1 MFHEYR
7 IVVRHSHRV
16 GMSVMENLTGRMPK
30 PARGACATMRLPHA
44 TRPTT
49 MPGTPPITTRAH
61 STCTDS
67 TRDSIAAS
75 HPQPE
80 GRHLSATSLV
90 DLLDVR
96 RGSLYRTQDIWN
108 MLADPQ
114 SCAGRELRGACEA
127 ASPNGPLFLEM
138 VTLLTMPESER
149 TVDRLMD
156 AGVFLIPARAGYLR
170 PEDAALLRSNEGLLL
185 WLQYAATPTAYLK
198 VFDGSDIYGA
208 TSTHDRTRIAKILR
222 ILLACGRDRTDA
234 RPSTPSDLAP
244 INPLSH
250 LCSQVA
256 PHWLRRVLELGGCP
270 HQMSQRGVPLIVNAM
285 RAEAI
290 RLHNA
295 GQDFMRAHTSLRQL
309 AELLKRHGADLTQP
323 NARGVPAAALLAFH
337 GLCGAAEAL
346 LISGAG
352 ANAADRHGNTL
363 MHHLAHAIHMRDA
376 PPHAENAKLAHYVL
390 IAAIHHGGNLDVPN
404 AAGHT
409 ARSWLPEPTSLGP
422 QVDDALLATA
432 RTAAF
437 RRIRALS

>member
-1 MFHEYR
+1 
-7 IVVRHSHRV
+7 
-16 GMSVMENLTGRMPK
+16 MSVLENLTGHMPK
-30 PARGACATMRLPHA
+30 PAPGACATMWLLHA

-61 STCTDS
+61 STYTHGTS
-67 TRDSIAAS
+67 DSIAAS
-75 HPQPE
+75 RPQPE
-80 GRHLSATSLV
+80 VRHLSATSLV

-108 MLADPQ
+108 TLVDPL
-114 SCAGRELRGACEA
+114 SCAGRELRGACKA

-149 TVDRLMD
+149 TIDRLTD

-185 WLQYAATPTAYLK
+185 WLQYAAPPTAYLK
-198 VFDGSDIYGA
+198 MFDGSDIFGA
-208 TSTHDRTRIAKILR
+208 TSMHDRARIAKILR
-222 ILLACGRDRTDA
+222 ILLACGRDRTA
-234 RPSTPSDLAP
+234 ATPSNPSDLAP
-244 INPLSH
+244 VNPLSH

-270 HQMSQRGVPLIVNAM
+270 HQMSQRGVPLIVSAM

-309 AELLKRHGADLTQP
+309 AELLKRHGADLTQ
-323 NARGVPAAALLAFH
+323 ASGRGVPAVALLAFH

-346 LISGAG
+346 LISGASP
-352 ANAADRHGNTL
+352 NAADRQGNTL
-363 MHHLAHAIHMRDA
+363 MHHLAQVLHMRES
-376 PPHAENAKLAHYVL
+376 PTHTENAKLAHYAL
-390 IAAIHHGGNLDVPN
+390 ILSLRHGGNLDVPN

-409 ARSWLPEPTSLGP
+409 ARSLLPEPTALGP
-422 QVDDALLATA
+422 QVDDALLTTA
-432 RTAAF
+432 RTTAL
-437 RRIRALS
+437 RRIRPLS

>member
-1 MFHEYR
+1 
-7 IVVRHSHRV
+7 
-16 GMSVMENLTGRMPK
+16 
-30 PARGACATMRLPHA
+30 
-44 TRPTT
+44 
-49 MPGTPPITTRAH
+49 MPGTPPITTSAH
-61 STCTDS
+61 STYTHSPSD
-67 TRDSIAAS
+67 DIAAS

-80 GRHLSATSLV
+80 GRHLSATSLM

-108 MLADPQ
+108 MLVDPQ

-149 TVDRLMD
+149 TVDRLTD

-170 PEDAALLRSNEGLLL
+170 PEDGALLRSNEGLLL

-208 TSTHDRTRIAKILR
+208 TSMHDRTRIAKILR
-222 ILLACGRDRTDA
+222 ILIACGRDRTA
-234 RPSTPSDLAP
+234 ATPSNPSDLAP
-244 INPLSH
+244 VNPLSH

-295 GQDFMRAHTSLRQL
+295 GQSFMCAHRSLLQL
-309 AELLKRHGADLTQP
+309 AGLLKRHGADLSQP
-323 NARGVPAAALLAFH
+323 NARGVPSVALLAFH

-346 LISGAG
+346 LVNGASPH
-352 ANAADRHGNTL
+352 AADRHGNTL
-363 MHHLAHAIHMRDA
+363 MHHLAQAVHMRDA
-376 PPHAENAKLAHYVL
+376 PTHSENAKLAHYVL
-390 IAAIHHGGNLDVPN
+390 ILALRYGGNLDVPN

-409 ARSWLPEPTSLGP
+409 ARSWLPEPISLSP
-422 QVDDALLATA
+422 QIDDAFLTTV

>member
-1 MFHEYR
+1 MIHEYR

-16 GMSVMENLTGRMPK
+16 GMSVLENPTGRMPK
-30 PARGACATMRLPHA
+30 PAPGVCATMRLLHA

-49 MPGTPPITTRAH
+49 MPGTPPITTSAH
-61 STCTDS
+61 STYSHS
-67 TRDSIAAS
+67 TRDSVPAS

-108 MLADPQ
+108 MLVDPQ
-114 SCAGRELRGACEA
+114 SCAGRELRSACEA

-149 TVDRLMD
+149 TVDRLTD
-156 AGVFLIPARAGYLR
+156 AGVFLIPARAGHLR

-185 WLQYAATPTAYLK
+185 WLQYAATPTAYFR
-198 VFDGSDIYGA
+198 VFDGSDIFGA
-208 TSTHDRTRIAKILR
+208 TSMHDRTRIAKILR
-222 ILLACGRDRTDA
+222 ILVACGRDRTA
-234 RPSTPSDLAP
+234 ATPSNPSDLPP

-290 RLHNA
+290 RLHHA
-295 GQDFMRAHTSLRQL
+295 GRDFMCAHTSLRQL

-323 NARGVPAAALLAFH
+323 NGRGVPAVALLAFH

-346 LISGAG
+346 LASGASP
-352 ANAADRHGNTL
+352 NAIDQHGNTL
-363 MHHLAHAIHMRDA
+363 MHHLAHAIHMRESPA
-376 PPHAENAKLAHYVL
+376 HTENARLAHYVL
-390 IAAIHHGGNLDVPN
+390 ILALHHGGNLDVPN
-404 AAGHT
+404 TAGHT
-409 ARSWLPEPTSLGP
+409 ARSCLPEPTLLGP
-422 QVDDALLATA
+422 QVDDAFLTTV